1 MSSVDVRSLFLSLSQ
16 APCLSIEESKA
27 ALLSLRKA
35 IVSYEEELLSAIYLD
50 LGKPRQE
57 AYMCELGL
65 IYKEIDYYASHLARF
80 RKPKRKRGG
89 LASFPSK
96 AYVEARPWGTC
107 LILSPWNYPL
117 LLSLDPLAACLSM
130 GNKAVLKPSE
140 YSPHVSQLIQRIVNE
155 ALSDKQ
161 ALCVLGP
168 KETAEQLTALPF
180 DFVFFTG
187 SSKVGRE
194 VYKAASENLTPC
206 VLELGGKSP
215 CLVSEHADL
224 RLAARRIVFGKCLNG
239 GQTCVAPDY
248 VIVDKRVKEPFVSM
262 LKEAVDELYPN
273 GMLGNADYGKIVS
286 SAHLRRL
293 LSLIDRPVL
302 LGGKHNDSQLEF
314 TVIEADFASLSM
326 QEEIFGPLLPVIE
339 YEDLD
344 GAIKAIS
351 NRATPLSLYV
361 FTKSRSEA
369 KSILSSLDFG
379 GAVVNDT
386 LMHLTVPTLPFGGK
400 GASGLGSYHGPYSL
414 ACFSR
419 ETPVLHRGK
428 IDVKLRYPPFSS
440 KKEKLIRKIF
450 R

>member
-1 MSSVDVRSLFLSLSQ
+1 
-16 APCLSIEESKA
+16 
-27 ALLSLRKA
+27 
-35 IVSYEEELLSAIYLD
+35 
-50 LGKPRQE
+50 
-57 AYMCELGL
+57 
-65 IYKEIDYYASHLARF
+65 
-80 RKPKRKRGG
+80 
-89 LASFPSK
+89 
-96 AYVEARPWGTC
+96 
-107 LILSPWNYPL
+107 
-117 LLSLDPLAACLSM
+117 
-130 GNKAVLKPSE
+130 
-140 YSPHVSQLIQRIVNE
+140 
-155 ALSDKQ
+155 
-161 ALCVLGP
+161 
-168 KETAEQLTALPF
+168 
-180 DFVFFTG
+180 
-187 SSKVGRE
+187 
-194 VYKAASENLTPC
+194 
-206 VLELGGKSP
+206 
-215 CLVSEHADL
+215 
-224 RLAARRIVFGKCLNG
+224 
-239 GQTCVAPDY
+239 
-248 VIVDKRVKEPFVSM
+248 M

-351 NRATPLSLYV
+351 DRAIPLSLYV

-419 ETPVLHRGK
+419 ETTVLHRGK

>member
-35 IVSYEEELLSAIYLD
+35 IVSYEEELLSALYLD

-140 YSPHVSQLIQRIVNE
+140 YSPHVSQLIH
-155 ALSDKQ
+155 
-161 ALCVLGP
+161 
-168 KETAEQLTALPF
+168 EQLTALPF

-248 VIVDKRVKEPFVSM
+248 VLVDKRVKEPFVSM

-326 QEEIFGPLLPVIE
+326 QEEIFGPLLPAIE

-351 NRATPLSLYV
+351 DRATPLSLYV